1 MLRHLPNALTLF
13 RIGVIPVIALL
24 MAVEWHMFAF
34 LLFVVAVITDFL
46 DGMAARWLK
55 QTSKL
60 GVMLD
65 PIADK
70 VLAACVLLLLT
81 AEGVVH
87 GWHLIPALIILARE
101 VLVSGLREYLAGLQ
115 VSLPVTFA
123 AKGKT
128 AVQFVALAALVMAP
142 AVPVERSMSIYISG
156 YALLWIAAALTA
168 LTGYAYF
175 RAGWAHM
182 DGGEGT
188 AK

>member
-13 RIGVIPVIALL
+13 RIGAIPVIALF
-24 MAVEWHMFAF
+24 MAAGWHGMAFA
-34 LLFVVAVITDFL
+34 LFIVAVITDFL
-46 DGMAARWLK
+46 DGAAARWLK

-81 AEGVVH
+81 AEGIVM
-87 GWHLIPALIILARE
+87 GWHLVPALIILARE

-128 AVQFVALAALVMAP
+128 AVQFVALAALILAP
-142 AVPVERSMSIYISG
+142 AVPVEMSKSIYVMG
-156 YALLWIAAALTA
+156 YVLLWIAAALTA

-175 RAGWAHM
+175 QAGWRHM
-182 DGGEGT
+182 DGGEGR
-188 AK
+188 AE

>member
-13 RIGVIPVIALL
+13 RIGAIPVIAAF
-24 MAVEWHMFAF
+24 MAAGWHWMAF
-34 LLFVVAVITDFL
+34 VLFLIAVATDFL

-70 VLAACVLLLLT
+70 VLAACILLVLT
-81 AEGVVH
+81 EEGVVH

-101 VLVSGLREYLAGLQ
+101 VLVSGLREYLAGLS

-128 AVQFVALAALVMAP
+128 AVQFTALAALILAP
-142 AVPVERSMSIYISG
+142 ALPVQSGTSLYVSG
-156 YALLWIAAALTA
+156 YVLLWIAAALTA
-168 LTGYAYF
+168 VTGYAYF
-175 RAGWAHM
+175 RAGWVHM
-182 DGGEGT
+182 DGEGK
-188 AK
+188 AA

>member
-13 RIGVIPVIALL
+13 RIGVIPLIALF
-24 MAVEWHMFAF
+24 MAVGWNALAF
-34 LLFVVAVITDFL
+34 LLFIIAILTDLF
-46 DGMAARWLK
+46 DGMAARWLR

-70 VLAACVLLLLT
+70 VLAACVLLILT
-81 AEGVVH
+81 AEGIVQ

-128 AVQFVALAALVMAP
+128 AVQFGALAALILAP
-142 AVPVERSMSIYISG
+142 AVPVERAGSIFVAG

-168 LTGYAYF
+168 MTGYAYF

-182 DGGEGT
+182 DSGEGK
-188 AK
+188 AE

>member
-13 RIGVIPVIALL
+13 RIGAIPVIALL
-24 MAVEWHMFAF
+24 MAAGWHGLAF
-34 LLFVVAVITDFL
+34 LLFLLAIATDFM

-81 AEGVVH
+81 AEGIVQ

-115 VSLPVTFA
+115 VSLPVSFA

-128 AVQFVALAALVMAP
+128 AVQFVALAALILAP
-142 AVPVERSMSIYISG
+142 ALPVESAGSVYVMG
-156 YALLWIAAALTA
+156 YVLLWIAAALTA
-168 LTGYAYF
+168 LTGYAYLQ
-175 RAGWAHM
+175 AGWAHL
-182 DGGEGT
+182 DGGEG
-188 AK
+188 KPG

>member
-24 MAVEWHMFAF
+24 MALEWHTFAF
-34 LLFVVAVITDFL
+34 LLFLIAVITDAL
-46 DGMAARWLK
+46 DGLAARWLK

-81 AEGVVH
+81 AEGVVQ

-101 VLVSGLREYLAGLQ
+101 VLVSGLREYLAGLR

-128 AVQFVALAALVMAP
+128 AVQFIALGALILAP
-142 AVPVERSMSIYISG
+142 AVPVERAGGVYVTG

-168 LTGYAYF
+168 MTGYAYF

-182 DGGEGT
+182 DAGEG
-188 AK
+188 KQG

>member
-24 MAVEWHMFAF
+24 MAAGWHGLAF
-34 LLFVVAVITDFL
+34 LLFLVAVVTDFL
-46 DGMAARWLK
+46 DGLAARWLK

-81 AEGVVH
+81 AEGVVQ

-128 AVQFVALAALVMAP
+128 AVQFVALAALILAP
-142 AVPVERSMSIYISG
+142 AVPVERAGSIYVAG

-168 LTGYAYF
+168 MTGYAYF

-182 DGGEGT
+182 DSGEGK
-188 AK
+188 AE